1 MRHRVPEYLRRV
13 QYRIFSNKIC
23 LFVPYG
29 LITKTCRKMNILP
42 NFFFFFQNEI
52 VQEKFKSVHNKRDCL
67 KKAKNIP
74 NIGILAK
81 EISSNISLPKANL

>member
-42 NFFFFFQNEI
+42 NFLFFQNEI
-52 VQEKFKSVHNKRDCL
+52 VQEKFKSVHNKRDCV
-67 KKAKNIP
+67 KKAENIP
-74 NIGILAK
+74 YWNIGKRDILEHFSA
-81 EISSNISLPKANL
+81 